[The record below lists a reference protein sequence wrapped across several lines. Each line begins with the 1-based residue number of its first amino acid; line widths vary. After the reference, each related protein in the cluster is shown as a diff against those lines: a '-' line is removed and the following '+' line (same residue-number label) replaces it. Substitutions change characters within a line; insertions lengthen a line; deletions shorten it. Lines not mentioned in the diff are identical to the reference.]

1 MTTRHLQYPPTP
13 GLGDK
18 ESATPQKPKLGA
30 CDVGRFAVAIL
41 RYTPLTL
48 TRTGS
53 GVHKLVGPWLL
64 DAERREI

>member
-1 MTTRHLQYPPTP
+1 MTTMGEQYPPTS

-18 ESATPQKPKLGA
+18 EFATRSKIKVGA

-41 RYTPLTL
+41 RYTLLSL

-53 GVHKLVGPWLL
+53 GVHKLVGL
-64 DAERREI
+64 